1 MAGFC
6 DNHCMHFDGEKCVHP
21 TYPKIKKFFKE
32 DGVRCGDFK
41 GTPGIND
48 WETYRN
54 NLKEKRKEKRREKR
68 EEEKR
73 IEQEKLEQSLA
84 ILRESNIEKREGL
97 EHYFKLE
104 PIEQFYLMETIVH
117 KRNNKEVMK
126 EVYDLEGRP
135 IPPSGVSGRIN
146 NWNLIPRIS
155 RARDELVNIIA
166 LKTKHELDMI
176 MDDMVVKLKDA
187 VATIDL
193 DNTLPEDVIKMTK
206 DVADIVNKIKP
217 KETNVHVGDNTVVF
231 ADGTTLK
238 DIYDNN
244 KIQKEVIVVEANYEE
259 R

>member
-6 DNHCMHFDGEKCVHP
+6 DNHCKHFDGEKCVHP
-21 TYPKIKKFFKE
+21 TYPKIKKFFKA
-32 DGVRCGDFK
+32 DGVKCGDFR

-48 WETYRN
+48 RETYRN
-54 NLKEKRKEKRREKR
+54 NLKEIRKEKRREKR

-84 ILRESNIEKREGL
+84 ILEESNIEKREGL

-104 PIEQFYLMETIVH
+104 PIEQYFLMETIVH
-117 KRNNKEVMK
+117 KRNNKQVMK

-135 IPPSGVSGRIN
+135 IPPSGVKPRID
-146 NWNLIPRIS
+146 NWNLIPRIT

-166 LKTKHELDMI
+166 LKTKNELDLI
-176 MDDMVVKLKDA
+176 MDDMVIKLKDA
-187 VATIDL
+187 VASIDL

-206 DVADIVNKIKP
+206 DVADIVNKIRP

-238 DIYDNN
+238 DIYDNS
-244 KIQKEVIVVEANYEE
+244 KINKEVIVVEANYEE